1 MNVLVLD
8 DSLERLKTFKTNLI
22 GHSVTTVETAKDAI
36 NELVQNDYNI
46 VFLDHDLGGQAFVK
60 SGDGTGFEVA
70 EWLSNHPDRKPKQIV
85 IHSFNPTGAQNMKNV
100 LPEAQVAP
108 GCWTTLK

>member
-8 DSLERLKTFKTNLI
+8 DSLERLRVFRQNLI
-22 GHSVTTVETAKDAI
+22 GHSVTTVETSKDAI
-36 NELVQNDYNI
+36 SKLSQHDFDT
-46 VFLDHDLGGQAFVK
+46 VFLDHDLGGKAFVK

-70 EWLSNHPDRKPKQIV
+70 EWLSKHPEKKPKQII

-100 LPEAQVAP
+100 LPEAQLAP
-108 GCWTTLK
+108 GCWTSLK